1 MIKLINDHKRMAE
14 LYGLL
19 ADGRELELL
28 STNGE
33 WFESAASGDHTACL
47 SMYIKYRVK
56 PVTYSQAL
64 EIAIQD
70 ADDKANNTKEMYELI
85 FDSGMDF
92 QANREDK

>member
-1 MIKLINDHKRMAE
+1 MSKVINDHKRMSE

-33 WFESAASGDHTACL
+33 WFDSAANDNPKQVL
-47 SMYIKYRVK
+47 SIYIEYRVK
-56 PVTYSQAL
+56 PVTYSQAFDTARHHANH
-64 EIAIQD
+64 ISGDIHD
-70 ADDKANNTKEMYELI
+70 AYTHM